1 MAGSDWMWAAAESTV
16 PPGGEAPEA
25 PGELGAGFG
34 KLRNLE
40 RVNLMSEAYK
50 ELRRGLMT
58 GRFLPGLKLNIRDLA
73 AAMNISP
80 TPVREALVQ
89 LAAEGALTQVAG
101 RSFRVPVMTPDD
113 YVELRDL
120 RFNLEG
126 VGAAEAARRIEEPA
140 IVHLEGVHDRL
151 VRAKAALDFK
161 SALIWNQEFHLRV
174 CAEARRPRL
183 LRIVEGLWLQMGPLL
198 NMLYAHR
205 PMPPAGTPDEVPH
218 AHVTLIAAF
227 RARDAEAAQRAM
239 QSDIAGGSDAILANL
254 RQRLSTAG

>member
-1 MAGSDWMWAAAESTV
+1 MSSSRWMWATAESTT
-16 PPGGEAPEA
+16 PAGGETAPE
-25 PGELGAGFG
+25 LG

-89 LAAEGALTQVAG
+89 LAAEGALSQTAG
-101 RSFRVPVMTPDD
+101 RSFRVPVTTPAD
-113 YVELRDL
+113 YIELRDL

-126 VGAAEAARRIEEPA
+126 VGAAEAARKIEEPA
-140 IVHLEGVHDRL
+140 IAHLEEVHARL
-151 VRAKAALDFK
+151 VAAKAALDYK
-161 SALIWNQEFHLRV
+161 AAMIWNHEFHLRV
-174 CAEARRPRL
+174 CAEAQLPRL

-205 PMPPAGTPDEVPH
+205 PMPPAGRPDEAPH
-218 AHVTLIAAF
+218 HHVVLIAAF
-227 RARDAEAAQRAM
+227 RARDAEAARNALQA
-239 QSDIAGGSDAILANL
+239 DIAGGSEAILANL
-254 RQRLSTAG
+254 RQHLSTAG

>member
-1 MAGSDWMWAAAESTV
+1 MAGSEWMWGTV
-16 PPGGEAPEA
+16 ETSIPPGADHLPE
-25 PGELGAGFG
+25 LG

-89 LAAEGALTQVAG
+89 LAAEGALSQVAG
-101 RSFRVPVMTPDD
+101 RSFRVPSMTPED

-120 RFNLEG
+120 RLNLEG
-126 VGAAEAARRIEEPA
+126 VGAAEAALKIDEAA
-140 IVHLEGVHDRL
+140 IVHLEQVHDRL
-151 VRAKAALDFK
+151 VQAKAAQDFK

-174 CAEARRPRL
+174 CAEARMPRL

-205 PMPPAGTPDEVPH
+205 PMFPTPTPESRH
-218 AHVTLIAAF
+218 AHVTMIEAF
-227 RARDAEAAQRAM
+227 RARDGEAARRAM
-239 QSDIAGGSDAILANL
+239 QSDIAGGSDPILANL
-254 RQRLSTAG
+254 RQHLSAAG